1 MSTPLTTELVPIQ
14 GALAQVAFRRSTRA
28 RKISLRIDPTQGG
41 VVITLPLRASRRAGL
56 TLLQT
61 HEAWV
66 AERLASL
73 PSALPF
79 VPGAVVPVHGRP
91 DEICPV
97 PSGRGGAWIE
107 DGRILVAGQPEFL
120 GRRVADCFSL
130 DRQVAD
136 MSAVFRQVAAL
147 G

>member
-66 AERLASL
+66 AERLA
-73 PSALPF
+73 AY
-79 VPGAVVPVHGRP
+79 
-91 DEICPV
+91 
-97 PSGRGGAWIE
+97 GRGRE
-107 DGRILVAGQPEFL
+107 
-120 GRRVADCFSL
+120 RRERSGPATL
-130 DRQVAD
+130 ATPPPTA
-136 MSAVFRQVAAL
+136 AVRTSMGNVKCATPRPA
-147 G
+147 